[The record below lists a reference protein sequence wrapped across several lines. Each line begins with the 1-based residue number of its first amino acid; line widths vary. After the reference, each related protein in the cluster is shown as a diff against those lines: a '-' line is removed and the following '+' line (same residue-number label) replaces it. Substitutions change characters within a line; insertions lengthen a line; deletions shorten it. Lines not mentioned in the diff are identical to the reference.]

1 MPASGKVAARDAY
14 LQLEDSVG
22 TLRVVD
28 GDLNDSSYTDE
39 AETPESTGYGA
50 TYRVYV
56 INGLKTFGFTMSGQ
70 FNDTATT
77 GIETVLSG
85 ITPGGSTGMVYGPGG
100 SSSGYRKI
108 SACLIMTNYEV
119 SAPLADL
126 VQITANFVLRSGSP
140 TYATF

>member
-1 MPASGKVAARDAY
+1 MASGKVAARDAY
-14 LQLEDSVG
+14 LQLENSVG
-22 TLRVVD
+22 TLTVVD

-50 TYRVYV
+50 TYRVMV
-56 INGLKTFGFTMSGQ
+56 IGGLKTFGFTLSGQ

-100 SSSGYRKI
+100 STSGYREI
-108 SACLIMTNYEV
+108 SACL
-119 SAPLADL
+119 
-126 VQITANFVLRSGSP
+126 
-140 TYATF
+140 